1 MLTLYYTKGTCAE
14 VVLTMANALEIELNV
29 VTVNLSQ
36 PIPELED
43 GTNFY
48 NINPKGYVPAL
59 QLENGEIITEVAAIC
74 AYLSELKP
82 GNTLFPLS
90 GKGLIDQIQWFNFIA
105 TEIHKSL
112 MPFFFRLFGK
122 ETGDEWIKVFG
133 AILNARYKYLNNLLA
148 NQPFLAGNTMTSA
161 DIYLNLTLT
170 WAKVVSVDLS
180 EFKHLTQ
187 YKARMKE
194 ALHSHHPL
202 QNSIS

>member
-14 VVLTMANALEIELNV
+14 VVLMMANALEIELNV
-29 VTVNLSQ
+29 VSVNISQ
-36 PIPELED
+36 AVPKLED

-48 NINPKGYVPAL
+48 RINPKGYVPAL
-59 QLENGEIITEVAAIC
+59 QLENGEILTEVAAIC

-122 ETGDEWIKVFG
+122 ETGDEWIKVSG
-133 AILNARYKYLNNLLA
+133 SILSARYEYLNDLLA
-148 NQPFLAGNTMTSA
+148 NQPFLTGNTMTSA

-180 EFKHLTQ
+180 EFTHLTQ
-187 YKARMKE
+187 YRERMKE
-194 ALHSHHPL
+194 AL
-202 QNSIS
+202 

>member
-1 MLTLYYTKGTCAE
+1 MLTLYYTKGSCAE

-29 VTVNLSQ
+29 VNVNISQ
-36 PIPELED
+36 PVPKLED

-48 NINPKGYVPAL
+48 RINPKGYVPAL
-59 QLENGEIITEVAAIC
+59 QLENGEIITEVVAIC

-105 TEIHKSL
+105 TEIHKNF

-122 ETGDEWIKVFG
+122 ETGDEWIKVSSS
-133 AILNARYKYLNNLLA
+133 ILSARYEYLDNLLA
-148 NQPFLAGNTMTSA
+148 NQPFLTGNTMTSA

-170 WAKVVSVDLS
+170 WAKVVSVDLR
-180 EFKHLTQ
+180 EFTHLTQ
-187 YKARMKE
+187 YRARMKE
-194 ALHSHHPL
+194 AL
-202 QNSIS
+202 